1 MNTTDNQ
8 LLSERALKKF
18 RIIFGSV
25 RQHLREIEKTCGITG
40 SQLWIIHEISK
51 APGIGISGL
60 ARQLSIHQSTCS
72 LLVDKLVQR
81 RLLNKERSQKDQRR
95 VGLKITPEAEHILK
109 IAPGPAEGIL
119 PEAIRALPAAE
130 LAQLDDALEKV
141 IRQLQLSDT
150 EMAGKPL
157 SEL

>member
-1 MNTTDNQ
+1 MNTDQPKT
-8 LLSERALKKF
+8 LSEQTLRKF

-25 RQHLREIEKTCGITG
+25 RQHLRDIEKTCGITG

-72 LLVDKLVQR
+72 LLVDKLVR
-81 RLLNKERSQKDQRR
+81 RKLVNKERGQEDHRR
-95 VGLKITPEAEHILK
+95 VGLKVTPEAEQILK

-119 PEAIRALPAAE
+119 PEAIRALPTAE
-130 LAQLDDALEKV
+130 LAKLDDALEKV

>member
-1 MNTTDNQ
+1 MKTDNFQ
-8 LLSERALKKF
+8 SLSEQALRKF

-60 ARQLSIHQSTCS
+60 AMRLSIHQSTCS

-81 RLLNKERSQKDQRR
+81 KLVSKERGQVDHRR

-119 PEAIRALPAAE
+119 PEAIRTLPAADLE
-130 LAQLDDALEKV
+130 KLDAALEKV
-141 IRQLQLSDT
+141 IHQLKPSDT

>member
-1 MNTTDNQ
+1 MNTETHSS
-8 LLSERALKKF
+8 LSEQTLKKF

-60 ARQLSIHQSTCS
+60 AQTLSIHQSTCS

-81 RLLNKERSQKDQRR
+81 QLVRKDRGQEDQRR
-95 VGLKITPEAEHILK
+95 VGLHILPEAEHILK

-119 PEAIRALPAAE
+119 PEAIRALPVDE
-130 LAQLDDALEKV
+130 LEKLDNALEKV
-141 IRQLQLSDT
+141 IRQLQLSNPQLA
-150 EMAGKPL
+150 EKPL